1 MVSVNTA
8 QQLRWL
14 VTGCI
19 SGSSE
24 QLVLSILERVARR
37 IASGR
42 QGSLRL
48 EQLQGTG
55 AGVEELDVS
64 LHQQKLDFTVELVA
78 NTYGGIIASV
88 NNACQLQSGL
98 FEQLTYVT
106 Q

>member
-1 MVSVNTA
+1 MRTLPFPLLSPPN
-8 QQLRWL
+8 LR
-14 VTGCI
+14 
-19 SGSSE
+19 
-24 QLVLSILERVARR
+24 LVLSILERVARR

-98 FEQLTYVT
+98 FEQLT
-106 Q
+106 